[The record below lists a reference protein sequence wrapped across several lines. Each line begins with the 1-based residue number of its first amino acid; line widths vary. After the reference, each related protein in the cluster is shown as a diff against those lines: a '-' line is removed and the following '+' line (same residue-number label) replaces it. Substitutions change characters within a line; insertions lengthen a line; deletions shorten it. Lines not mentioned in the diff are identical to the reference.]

1 MSAAEPLRT
10 IPAVAQAAA
19 ERWPDELWLDA
30 DGEQIT
36 FGELSERVHAIAR
49 ALHAQG
55 VGPGSRVGLYMGN
68 RALWLETQYALAALG
83 AWLIPLN
90 TMLTAPELANL
101 VAHSRMD
108 TVIWVD
114 AVLDR
119 DTTGRLREVLDLGG
133 RFERMIGV
141 GDADWPAETVTWEEV
156 MAAGRDAD
164 DAAVDAITDGIE
176 PDDVGMVIYTSGTT
190 GAPKGVLQ
198 THRALTASMERYAR
212 HLGLRPGDRSIFA
225 APLFWIHGCWHQALV
240 PLFAG
245 SGLVL
250 EQRFDAEAVLQRIT
264 SAKVTHLQGVPPHY
278 ELLLGHPNSA
288 DYDLS
293 GLRVIQVG
301 GTTFSETLPARLRE
315 RAPDAVMLAA
325 YGLSEAGCVAYTPLG
340 ASLEDIATTIG
351 TVHEGGESRVVD
363 PADDSIVLGPGET
376 GELLLRADCVT
387 IGYLD
392 NPEQTDRA
400 LAGGW
405 LHTGDLA
412 RQDERGYITIVGRNQ
427 DAYKR
432 AGATVYTADAEA
444 VLNEHPSVDL
454 ATVVGTPDEAL
465 GQVGVAFVVRCDDD
479 LTEDALLAYT
489 SGRLARYKIPAEVR
503 FVSELPMTPSGKIQK
518 HVLKQRVV
526 DEAASTR

>member
-10 IPAVAQAAA
+10 IPAVVRAAA
-19 ERWPDELWLDA
+19 ERWPAELWLDA

-36 FGELSERVHAIAR
+36 FGELSERVDEIAR

-101 VAHSRMD
+101 VSHSGMDSVVWGGAVLGHD
-108 TVIWVD
+108 TVP
-114 AVLDR
+114 
-119 DTTGRLREVLDLGG
+119 RLREVLELGAQ
-133 RFERMIGV
+133 FERMIGV
-141 GDADWPAETVTWEEV
+141 GDADWPAGTVTWDEV
-156 MAAGRDAD
+156 LAAGKDAD
-164 DAAVDAITDGIE
+164 GAAVEAITGGLG
-176 PDDVGMVIYTSGTT
+176 PDDVAMVIYTSGTT

-198 THRALTASMERYAR
+198 THRALTTSMERYAG
-212 HLGLRPGDRSIFA
+212 HLGLRSGDRSIFA

-250 EQRFDAEAVLQRIT
+250 EARFDAEAVLRRIT
-264 SAKVTHLQGVPPHY
+264 STGVTHLQGVPPHY
-278 ELLLGHPNSA
+278 ELLLTHPNSA

-325 YGLSEAGCVAYTPLG
+325 YGLSEAGCVAYTPVG
-340 ASLEDIATTIG
+340 ASLEDIATTVG
-351 TVHEGGESRVVD
+351 TIHEGGESRVVD
-363 PADDSIVLGPGET
+363 PADDSIVLGPGQT

-412 RQDERGYITIVGRNQ
+412 RQDERGYITIIGRNQ

-444 VLNEHPSVDL
+444 ALQGHPSVDQ
-454 ATVVGTPDEAL
+454 AAVVGAPDETL
-465 GQVGVAFVVRCDDD
+465 GQVGVAFVVRCDEV
-479 LTEDALLAYT
+479 LSEDALLAYL
-489 SGRLARYKIPAEVR
+489 SGRLARYKVPAAIR
-503 FVSELPMTPSGKIQK
+503 FVPELPLTPSGKVQK
-518 HVLKQRVV
+518 HVLKQRIV
-526 DEAASTR
+526 DEAATPR